1 MSVEMNLSNKESFA
15 MRLRVIDFG
24 MVPAIRSQAVFH
36 GIAETITAISDPVL
50 LLASP
55 MTPYVCVGM
64 HQQVDREVD
73 EEFCKANNLPIYR
86 RHVGGGAVY
95 LDENQLFTHFIF
107 PKDKAPKR
115 ADQLYPLFI
124 EPVVRTYQEL
134 GVNAEFRP
142 ANDIHVNGRKIGGTG
157 AASIEDATVMVGSF
171 MFDFDTQTMSQC
183 LKVPSEKFRDKLK
196 STLDDYMT
204 TMVKELD
211 EVPTREELRNKFLA
225 HCAEVLNVTPE
236 MSEATPEELA
246 AIAKAEAQL
255 ADPEW
260 TYMQGRKFVE
270 MGVKIS
276 AKTHLT
282 ENAHKAAG
290 GLIRVHLLGR
300 EGKVG
305 DLMIAGDFTC
315 LPPTGVDQLAAQM
328 VGTDLN
334 VSALEESAA
343 KSMQNLGMEM
353 PGVTPGDIATAIM
366 GAVET
371 SD

>member
-1 MSVEMNLSNKESFA
+1 

-36 GIAETITAISDPVL
+36 GIAETIKADSDPVL
-50 LLASP
+50 LMASP
-55 MTPYVCVGM
+55 ASPYVCVGM

-95 LDENQLFTHFIF
+95 LDKNQLFTHFIF

-142 ANDIHVNGRKIGGTG
+142 ANDIHVKGRKIGGTG
-157 AASIEDATVMVGSF
+157 AASIEDATIMVGSF
-171 MFDFDTQTMSQC
+171 MFDFDTETMSKC

-204 TMVKELD
+204 TLVKEL
-211 EVPTREELRNKFLA
+211 ENVPSREELREKFLA
-225 HCAEVLNVTPE
+225 HCADVLNVKPE
-236 MSEATPEELA
+236 LSEATAEELA
-246 AIAKAEAQL
+246 AIARAEAQL

-276 AKTHLT
+276 AQTHLT
-282 ENAHKAAG
+282 ESAHKAPG

-315 LPPTGVDQLAAQM
+315 LPPTGVDQVALGLI
-328 VGTDLN
+328 GTDLN
-334 VSALEESAA
+334 LKALEAGAA
-343 KSMQNLGMEM
+343 KIMQELGVDM
-353 PGVTPGDIATAIM
+353 PGVTSADIATAIM
-366 GAVET
+366 AAVET